1 MFSNGSYADDQ
12 FSPNPDPLSAIV
24 GDNTTIIRRLN
35 MVKKKKANCSRVK
48 TMIVMLLYA
57 LLSQLSA
64 YLTLR
69 NLLEIEITE
78 RDIT

>member
-1 MFSNGSYADDQ
+1 
-12 FSPNPDPLSAIV
+12 
-24 GDNTTIIRRLN
+24 
-35 MVKKKKANCSRVK
+35 MVKKKKAICSRVK

-78 RDIT
+78 RDVYRERKGRFLERESV